1 MRQYAARPNTKMIVE
16 QHTIDILDRYT
27 DVAPFVDSVNKA
39 ADSDKNALGFFP
51 SRVFEDFARKEQL
64 FVAVE
69 RHANGM
75 SYAGHL
81 LFEARHPKGRVRQI
95 FVAPALR
102 KHGIATRLLRHLK
115 KHLTDHAF
123 ISMYARVAEDLS
135 QANRFWEEHG
145 FYVQSIVRGGETRN
159 RTIVVRS
166 HELDT
171 PQLFAPSGLSAADP
185 LGLSSTYGAATPLF
199 LLDLNVLFDLG
210 PRRRRNEE
218 ILDLFRIERAASC
231 QLALSTEITD
241 ELTRTASVGIT
252 DPMLAYA
259 RIFPSFPTPS
269 TEEWNALKPVLASI
283 VFPERY
289 RANTMS
295 NNDVSDLR
303 HLATA
308 IQNGLTGLVTNDSS
322 ILNAAARLHER
333 CGIQVISPGAF
344 KDLNTGETREEVFQT
359 GANDAL
365 SIASVTQTDE
375 AEVRRLLSGL
385 GIPVAAL
392 VAAWAAID
400 SNERVC
406 NRHGVWSNGVLVGY
420 LMWPRII
427 AGVDL
432 NARVA
437 IDETQPG
444 AMHAARLLLGY
455 LIEQATA
462 EGTSQIRLTFPA
474 QQAQVRE
481 VAATL
486 GFGGL
491 PGQTSLTKI
500 AVGRVITT
508 SNWADC
514 KDHLFQAARVRL
526 PDTPPV
532 YRDIDQQVRLVR
544 PDGNVG
550 HASLMTLET
559 LLSPALF
566 CLPGR
571 TAVISPVRHEFAED
585 LLAHS
590 PQKSLL
596 PHARARLYKER
607 HYLSGS
613 ATLRHFKR
621 GNLILF
627 YESAKNKG
635 LGAVVAIARVQ
646 HAYLKS
652 QEAMENSDL
661 DPSVLDSAGLEAIGR
676 SKTKTVTVFDNIIC
690 LERPVPLATLRLL
703 GCGSPQD
710 LLTTHAINDA
720 QLQGILQEGFVNG
733 TSRTRTY
740 FA

>member
-1 MRQYAARPNTKMIVE
+1 MIVE
-16 QHTIDILDRYT
+16 KHSIEILDRYS
-27 DVAPFVDSVNKA
+27 DVAPFVDSVNEA

-69 RHANGM
+69 RHATGM

-102 KHGIATRLLRHLK
+102 KHGIATRLLQHLK

-123 ISMYARVAEDLS
+123 ISMYARVAEDLT
-135 QANRFWEEHG
+135 QANKFWEEQG
-145 FYVQSIVRGGETRN
+145 FYVQSIAKGGETRN

-185 LGLSSTYGAATPLF
+185 LGLNSTYGASTPLF

-218 ILDLFRIERAASC
+218 ILDLFRIERSGSC
-231 QLALSTEITD
+231 QLALSTEITA
-241 ELTRTASVGIT
+241 ELARTASVGVT

-269 TEEWNALKPVLASI
+269 TEEWDALKPELASI
-283 VFPERY
+283 VFPDRY
-289 RANTMS
+289 RADALSS
-295 NNDVSDLR
+295 NDLSDLR

-308 IQNGLTGLVTNDSS
+308 IQNGLTGLITNDSS
-322 ILNAAARLHER
+322 ILNAAARLYDK

-344 KDLNTGETREEVFQT
+344 EDLNAGETREEVFQT
-359 GANDAL
+359 RGSDAL
-365 SIASVTQTDE
+365 SFAPVSQADE
-375 AEVRRLLSGL
+375 AEVHRLLSRL
-385 GIPVAAL
+385 GIPVAAI
-392 VAAWAAID
+392 VTAWAAID

-406 NRHGVWSNGVLVGY
+406 NRHGVWSDGVLVGY
-420 LMWPRII
+420 LMWPRTM

-437 IDETQPG
+437 VDETQPG
-444 AMHAARLLLGY
+444 AIHAARLLLGY
-455 LIEQATA
+455 LIEQATI
-462 EGTSQIRLTFPA
+462 EGMSQIRLTFPA
-474 QQAQVRE
+474 QQAQIRE
-481 VAATL
+481 VASAL

-491 PGQTSLTKI
+491 TGQTSLAKI
-500 AVGRVITT
+500 AVGRVVTT

-514 KDHLFQAARVRL
+514 KDHLFRVARVRL
-526 PDTPPV
+526 PDAPPV
-532 YRDIDQQVRLVR
+532 YRDVDQQIRLVR

-550 HASLMTLET
+550 HVSLMTLET

-571 TAVISPVRHEFAED
+571 VAVISPVRHKFAED

-607 HYLSGS
+607 HYLSGM

-635 LGAVVAIARVQ
+635 LGAIVAIARVQ
-646 HAYLKS
+646 RAYLKS

-690 LERPVPLATLRLL
+690 LERPVPLATLQRL
-703 GCGSPQD
+703 GCGRPQD
-710 LLTTHAINDA
+710 LLTTHAINNA
-720 QLQGILQEGFVNG
+720 QLQGILQQGFGYG
-733 TSRTRTY
+733 TSGTCTH

>member
-1 MRQYAARPNTKMIVE
+1 MIVE
-16 QHTIDILDRYT
+16 KQAIEILDRYS
-27 DVAPFVDSVNKA
+27 DVAPFVDSVNEA

-51 SRVFEDFARKEQL
+51 SRVFKDFARKEQL

-69 RHANGM
+69 RHAKGM

-102 KHGIATRLLRHLK
+102 KHGIATRLLQHLK

-123 ISMYARVAEDLS
+123 ISMYARVAGDLT
-135 QANRFWEEHG
+135 QANQFWEEQG

-159 RTIVVRS
+159 RTIIVRS

-185 LGLSSTYGAATPLF
+185 LGLNSTYGASTPLF

-218 ILDLFRIERAASC
+218 ILDLFRIERTGSC
-231 QLALSTEITD
+231 QLALSTEITA
-241 ELTRTASVGIT
+241 ELTRTASVGVT

-269 TEEWNALKPVLASI
+269 TEEWNALKPELASI

-289 RANTMS
+289 RTDALS
-295 NNDVSDLR
+295 SNDVSDLR

-308 IQNGLTGLVTNDSS
+308 IQNGLTGLITNDSS
-322 ILNAAARLHER
+322 ILNAAARLYDR

-344 KDLNTGETREEVFQT
+344 KDLNTGEPREEVFQT
-359 GANDAL
+359 RGNDAL
-365 SIASVTQTDE
+365 SIASVAQADE
-375 AEVRRLLSGL
+375 AEVHRLLSRL
-385 GIPVAAL
+385 GIPVAAI
-392 VAAWAAID
+392 VTAWAAID

-420 LMWPRII
+420 LMWPRVM

-444 AMHAARLLLGY
+444 AIHAARLLLGY

-462 EGTSQIRLTFPA
+462 EGPSQIRLTFPA
-474 QQAQVRE
+474 QQAQIRE
-481 VAATL
+481 VASAL

-491 PGQTSLTKI
+491 TDQTSLTKI
-500 AVGRVITT
+500 AVGRVVTT

-514 KDHLFQAARVRL
+514 KDHLFRAARVRL
-526 PDTPPV
+526 PDAAPV
-532 YRDIDQQVRLVR
+532 YRDVDQQVRLVR

-550 HASLMTLET
+550 HVSLMTLET

-571 TAVISPVRHEFAED
+571 AAVISPVRHEFAED

-607 HYLSGS
+607 HYLSGA

-635 LGAVVAIARVQ
+635 LGAIVAIARVQ
-646 HAYLKS
+646 QAYLKS

-690 LERPVPLATLRLL
+690 LERPVPLATLQRL

-710 LLTTHAINDA
+710 LLTTHAIDNT
-720 QLQGILQEGFVNG
+720 QLQGILQEGFAHG
-733 TSRTRTY
+733 TPRTRTH

>member
-1 MRQYAARPNTKMIVE
+1 
-16 QHTIDILDRYT
+16 
-27 DVAPFVDSVNKA
+27 
-39 ADSDKNALGFFP
+39 
-51 SRVFEDFARKEQL
+51 
-64 FVAVE
+64 
-69 RHANGM
+69 
-75 SYAGHL
+75 
-81 LFEARHPKGRVRQI
+81 
-95 FVAPALR
+95 
-102 KHGIATRLLRHLK
+102 
-115 KHLTDHAF
+115 
-123 ISMYARVAEDLS
+123 
-135 QANRFWEEHG
+135 
-145 FYVQSIVRGGETRN
+145 
-159 RTIVVRS
+159 
-166 HELDT
+166 
-171 PQLFAPSGLSAADP
+171 
-185 LGLSSTYGAATPLF
+185 
-199 LLDLNVLFDLG
+199 
-210 PRRRRNEE
+210 
-218 ILDLFRIERAASC
+218 
-231 QLALSTEITD
+231 
-241 ELTRTASVGIT
+241 
-252 DPMLAYA
+252 MLAYA

-269 TEEWNALKPVLASI
+269 AEEWNALKPELASI

-289 RANTMS
+289 QANALSS
-295 NNDVSDLR
+295 NDLSDLR

-308 IQNGLTGLVTNDSS
+308 IQNGLAGLITNDSS
-322 ILNAAARLHER
+322 ILNAAARLYDR
-333 CGIQVISPGAF
+333 CGIQIISPGAF

-359 GANDAL
+359 GGNDAL
-365 SIASVTQTDE
+365 SIASVTQADE
-375 AEVRRLLSGL
+375 AEVHRLLSRL
-385 GIPVAAL
+385 GVPVAAI

-406 NRHGVWSNGVLVGY
+406 NRHGVWFNGVLVGY
-420 LMWPRII
+420 LMWPRVI

-444 AMHAARLLLGY
+444 AIHAARLLLGY

-462 EGTSQIRLTFPA
+462 EGTAQIRLTFPT
-474 QQAQVRE
+474 QQAQIRE
-481 VAATL
+481 VASAL

-491 PGQTSLTKI
+491 TGQTSLAKI
-500 AVGRVITT
+500 AVGRIVTT

-514 KDHLFQAARVRL
+514 RDHLFRAARVRL
-526 PDTPPV
+526 PDAPPV
-532 YRDIDQQVRLVR
+532 YRDVDQQVRLVR

-550 HASLMTLET
+550 HVSLMTLET

-571 TAVISPVRHEFAED
+571 AAVISPVRHEFAED

-607 HYLSGS
+607 HYLSGV

-635 LGAVVAIARVQ
+635 LGAIVAIARVQ

-690 LERPVPLATLRLL
+690 LERPVTLATLQRL

-710 LLTTHAINDA
+710 LLTTHAIDNA
-720 QLQGILQEGFVNG
+720 QLQGILQEGFAHG
-733 TSRTRTY
+733 TPRTRTH